1 MLHVLRRAPALVGL
15 LVALLSLSLVVQVA
29 QPSPALA
36 AEPASPV
43 ACDGTESACSPWV
56 EVRND
61 GYTDGGLYWQKC
73 AGSARWVVSRAGVS
87 QTETRIEIANLK
99 CRGFSPAREALHNSE
114 GDAQLTLAGCTP
126 AYTESVSWLDG
137 DGYNYTPRQLTSP
150 LDTDCQPTRWEVSI
164 ESTNGPLPSNT
175 IKDGGP
181 LNLPAKPS
189 LGSIDRGETCPYGT
203 PRTAQILT
211 MSQWQTSQTKFTF
224 KATAEP
230 SAPFAPPSGK
240 LWYILFNGRKDGGGW
255 SLIESASTLQGP
267 ATASALNHEAYRTG
281 LPPQWSNVGGHGIRV
296 DAIVTPGAPPEN
308 DYLSAYPDLSQWAN
322 ANPGHVLPVTDPS
335 ACRFYFGE
343 KVWSDGIAGSGLD
356 EPMGASDGSEPGTP
370 GVPDSPA
377 PDPVVDDTPAE
388 DDVSACHFDVTD
400 PSSWLEAGMC
410 AVVGILKL
418 IWETLG
424 DVLGAIR
431 DLGGLL
437 VDAIAGIAQ
446 AILDGLG
453 ALFVPSESA
462 LTAGVNAVKQAWAD
476 SSPGQYLSAFGGIAG
491 AFDGLS
497 AGGCEGPRLQA
508 STGLG
513 DIDVRPFNAC
523 DGTMA
528 TIAGIVKIALA
539 AGVYL
544 GAGVIAVRV
553 IGASFGLNLNG
564 LGREG
569 GNE

>member
-1 MLHVLRRAPALVGL
+1 MLDVLRRTPALVGL
-15 LVALLSLSLVVQVA
+15 LVALLSLSLTLQIA
-29 QPSPALA
+29 QPTPAAA
-36 AEPASPV
+36 AEPESPV
-43 ACDGTESACSPWV
+43 SCDGSSSACSPWV
-56 EVRND
+56 AFRND
-61 GYTDGGLYWQKC
+61 DYDDGGLYWQKC
-73 AGSARWVVSRAGVS
+73 GGSARWVASSNGDL
-87 QTETRIEIANLK
+87 RIELANLK
-99 CRGFSPAREALHNSE
+99 CRGFSPAKEALHNSE
-114 GDAQLTLAGCTP
+114 GDATLTLGGCSP
-126 AYTESVSWLDG
+126 AHTQPVSWLDG
-137 DGYNYTPRQLTSP
+137 DGANYMPRVLTSP
-150 LDTDCQPTRWEVSI
+150 VDQACIPTRWEVSI
-164 ESTNGPLPSNT
+164 ESGNGPLPSNT

-181 LNLPAKPS
+181 LTLPAAPT
-189 LGSIDRGETCPYGT
+189 LAGPREPGTCPHGT
-203 PRTAQILT
+203 PQTA
-211 MSQWQTSQTKFTF
+211 SVTSWVDKPGDPTRSLLDFA
-224 KATAEP
+224 ATADPALTADASDLWRGGFIERWKGNPEQPPTGQYGWNDLTRTISPLPTTTPDPAPYDMNHPAAQMEYAGVQFYYQDNGWQGVLP
-230 SAPFAPPSGK
+230 SK
-240 LWYILFNGRKDGGGW
+240 NY
-255 SLIESASTLQGP
+255 
-267 ATASALNHEAYRTG
+267 
-281 LPPQWSNVGGHGIRV
+281 
-296 DAIVTPGAPPEN
+296 PGAPIAGTAV
-308 DYLSAYPDLSQWAN
+308 Y
-322 ANPGHVLPVTDPS
+322 GVTDP
-335 ACRFYFGE
+335 ARCLFWFGP
-343 KVWSDGIAGSGLD
+343 KVWNDGNPDSHVDDPWLD
-356 EPMGASDGSEPGTP
+356 LDGAAPG

-424 DVLGAIR
+424 DVLGAVR
-431 DLGGLL
+431 DLFGAIADLGEALA
-437 VDAIAGIAQ
+437 DAIAGIAE
-446 AILDGLG
+446 AILDGLE

-462 LTAGVNAVKQAWAD
+462 LTAGVNAVKQAWAE
-476 SSPGQYLSAFGGIAG
+476 SSPGQYLSAFGGIAS

-513 DIDVRPFNAC
+513 DIDVRPFQAC